1 MSRPD
6 GLCSPFSE
14 TEAHEILERFH
25 NDGFAIVRGVLSRA
39 ECARLRDLTDAYAAD
54 PAWAEHRSSWFVVRN
69 PQDYSI
75 EFTRLFIRE
84 PIYSLVQAILGPE
97 CRFCGQNVIRN
108 GPGQAISNWHVDD
121 CNKLEHPL
129 PPQVPRW
136 PAGAR
141 LPLIWLSV
149 QVPLSDITAP
159 EDGPTEIVAGSHYS
173 GRLCPGENPV
183 FEGRAAEPILCEAG
197 DIYLFN
203 HQTWHRG
210 MPNVGKKTRYLMQLQ
225 YARGDSLAFR
235 CQVAEPTPAM
245 DKILA
250 GADPR
255 LVHVMTGRAK
265 YQ

>member
-1 MSRPD
+1 MPGPD
-6 GLCSPFSE
+6 GLHSPFS
-14 TEAHEILERFH
+14 TNEAAAILDRFH
-25 NDGFAIVRGVLSRA
+25 QDGFAVVRGVLSQA
-39 ECARLRDLTDAYAAD
+39 ECAALRQLTDAYAAD
-54 PAWAEHRSSWFVVRN
+54 PALAEQRSSWFVVRN
-69 PQDYSI
+69 PQDYSL

-97 CRFCGQNVIRN
+97 CRYCGQNVIRN
-108 GPGQAISNWHVDD
+108 APGQAISNWHVDD

-129 PPQVPRW
+129 PPEVPRW

-141 LPLIWLSV
+141 LPLLWLSV
-149 QVPLSDITAP
+149 QVALSDITAVA
-159 EDGPTEIVAGSHYS
+159 DGPTEIVAGSHYS

-183 FEGRAAEPILCEAG
+183 FEGQSAAPILCEAG

-210 MPNVGKKTRYLMQLQ
+210 MPNVGKNTRYLMQLQ

-245 DKILA
+245 AKMLA

-255 LVHVMTGRAK
+255 LVHVMTGRAQ
-265 YQ
+265 YL

>member
-1 MSRPD
+1 M
-6 GLCSPFSE
+6 
-14 TEAHEILERFH
+14 
-25 NDGFAIVRGVLSRA
+25 
-39 ECARLRDLTDAYAAD
+39 
-54 PAWAEHRSSWFVVRN
+54 
-69 PQDYSI
+69 
-75 EFTRLFIRE
+75 
-84 PIYSLVQAILGPE
+84 
-97 CRFCGQNVIRN
+97 
-108 GPGQAISNWHVDD
+108 DD

-129 PPQVPRW
+129 PPGIPRW

-149 QVPLSDITAP
+149 QVALSDITAV

-173 GRLCPGENPV
+173 GRLVPGENPV
-183 FEGRAAEPILCEAG
+183 FEGRAAEPIFCEAG

-210 MPNVGKKTRYLMQLQ
+210 MPNTGKKTRYLMQLQ

-235 CQVAEPTPAM
+235 CQVAEPTPALDTM
-245 DKILA
+245 LA
-250 GADPR
+250 DADPR

>member
-6 GLCSPFSE
+6 GLHTPFPAGE
-14 TEAHEILERFH
+14 TTAILDRFH
-25 NDGFAIVRGVLSRA
+25 RDGFAVVRGVFSQA
-39 ECARLRDLTDAYAAD
+39 ECAALRKLTDDYAAD
-54 PAWAEHRSSWFVVRN
+54 PQYAEHRSTWFVVRN
-69 PQDYSI
+69 TQDYSI
-75 EFTRLFIRE
+75 EFTKLFIRE
-84 PIYSLVQAILGPE
+84 PIYSLVQGILGPD

-108 GPGQAISNWHVDD
+108 GLSQAVSNWHVDD
-121 CNKLEHPL
+121 NNRLEHPL
-129 PPQVPRW
+129 PPEVPRW

-149 QVPLSDITAP
+149 QVALSDTDTVA
-159 EDGPTEIVAGSHYS
+159 DGPTEIVAGSHYS

-183 FEGRAAEPILCEAG
+183 FEGRAAEPVLSKAG

-210 MPNVGKKTRYLMQLQ
+210 MPNTSGKVRYLLQLQ

-235 CQVAEPTPAM
+235 CQVARPTPYL

-250 GADPR
+250 GADPK
-255 LVHVMTGRAK
+255 LVEVMTGPAK
-265 YQ
+265 YV

>member
-1 MSRPD
+1 MNRPD
-6 GLCSPFSE
+6 GLYTPFSP
-14 TEAHEILERFH
+14 TEAEAILDRFH
-25 NDGFAIVRGVLSRA
+25 RDGFVVIPGVLSQT
-39 ECARLRDLTDAYAAD
+39 ECAALRQLTDTYAAD
-54 PAWAEHRSSWFVVRN
+54 PAFEEKRSTWFVVRN

-75 EFTRLFIRE
+75 EFTKLFIRE
-84 PIYSLVQAILGPE
+84 PIFSLVQAILDPN

-108 GPGQAISNWHVDD
+108 QPGQAISNWHVDD

-129 PPQVPRW
+129 PPEVPRW

-149 QVPLSDITAP
+149 QVPLSDITGI

-183 FEGRAAEPILCEAG
+183 FESEPAKPILCRAG

-210 MPNVGKKTRYLMQLQ
+210 SPNTGKKTRYLMQLQ

-245 DKILA
+245 DKILV
-250 GADPR
+250 GADPK
-255 LVHVMTGRAK
+255 LIQVMTGRAK
-265 YQ
+265 YV

>member
-1 MSRPD
+1 MPRPD
-6 GLCSPFSE
+6 GLCSPFP
-14 TEAHEILERFH
+14 EAEKNAILDRFH
-25 NDGFAIVRGVLSRA
+25 TDGYAIVRGVLSRA
-39 ECARLRDLTDAYAAD
+39 ECAALRKLTDDYAAD
-54 PAWAEHRSSWFVVRN
+54 PRFEEKRSTWFVVRN

-75 EFTRLFIRE
+75 EFTKLFIRE
-84 PIYSLVQAILGPE
+84 PIYSLVQAILDPE

-108 GPGQAISNWHVDD
+108 SPGQAISNWHVDD

-129 PPQVPRW
+129 PPEIPRW

-149 QVPLSDITAP
+149 QVPLSDITAV
-159 EDGPTEIVAGSHYS
+159 EDGPTEIVPGSHYS

-183 FEGRAAEPILCEAG
+183 FEGRPAEPILCEAG

-235 CQVAEPTPAM
+235 CQVAEPTPDL
-245 DKILA
+245 DKILV

>member
-1 MSRPD
+1 MLTHP
-6 GLCSPFSE
+6 CSPAE
-14 TEAHEILERFH
+14 TATILDTFH
-25 NDGFAIVRGVLSRA
+25 RDGYAVIRNVLGA
-39 ECARLRDLTDAYAAD
+39 DECARLRALTDEIAAR
-54 PAWAEHRSSWFVVRN
+54 PSVQEASKGWFVVRE
-69 PQDYSI
+69 PEKEDIAFAQ
-75 EFTRLFIRE
+75 LFIRE
-84 PIYSLVQAILGPE
+84 PIYSLVQQILGPE

-108 GPGQAISNWHVDD
+108 RPGEAVSNWHVDD

-129 PPQVPRW
+129 PPEVPRW

-149 QVPLSDITAP
+149 QVPLTDILTLD
-159 EDGPTEIVAGSHYS
+159 DGPTEIVPGSHYS
-173 GRLCPGENPV
+173 GRLPPV
-183 FEGRAAEPILCEAG
+183 DNLEFEGRGVEPIFCHAG

-210 MPNVGKKTRYLMQLQ
+210 RPNTGSKTRYLMQLQ

-235 CQVAEPTPAM
+235 CQVARPSPAM

-255 LVHVMTGRAK
+255 LVEVMTGPAK
-265 YQ
+265 YV